1 VPSPANK
8 GQTYVAE
15 PLTRAEFDAL
25 RDAIT
30 GRGPLA
36 IRNRALLTVMYC
48 SGVRVA
54 EALALKSTDLDDDL
68 TTVRVRRGKGD
79 KLRMVAFD
87 GSTGDRALVRE
98 WLTYRRDKLGL
109 NGKTPVFCS
118 VSSGVGRKPGA
129 AMDTSYARRLL
140 PKLGKAAG
148 IEKRVHPH
156 GLRHSHAAELVGRRV
171 PLHAITGQLGHRSV
185 VTTNVYLE
193 KLTATDLV
201 ATIASTR
208 TDEAR

>member
-1 VPSPANK
+1 
-8 GQTYVAE
+8 
-15 PLTRAEFDAL
+15 
-25 RDAIT
+25 
-30 GRGPLA
+30 
-36 IRNRALLTVMYC
+36 MYC

-54 EALALKSTDLDDDL
+54 EALALKPTDLDDDL

-87 GSTGDRALVRE
+87 GSAGDRALMRE
-98 WLTYRRDKLGL
+98 WITRRRDCLGL
-109 NGKTPVFCS
+109 NGRAPLFCS
-118 VSSGVGRKPGA
+118 VSSGKGRTPGQP
-129 AMDTSYARRLL
+129 MDTSYVRRLL

-193 KLTATDLV
+193 KLTAADLV
-201 ATIASTR
+201 ATIAAPR
-208 TDEAR
+208 VDDE